1 MLFVRQNEPQKKIYV
16 IHTHFIFISRS
27 NIMDYFKTGS
37 EPMEVEG
44 KAGCAIYIQPVM
56 AEGEQ
61 GAGGKHLYKTSKT
74 MLIN

>member
-1 MLFVRQNEPQKKIYV
+1 
-16 IHTHFIFISRS
+16 
-27 NIMDYFKTGS
+27 MDYFKTGS